1 MLKKNRWKE
10 SVCTLSW
17 TLLNE
22 YSSGRSEMKLGST
35 DLEDKKEEEK
45 REISVV
51 RISSVEMTKGC

>member
-1 MLKKNRWKE
+1 
-10 SVCTLSW
+10 
-17 TLLNE
+17 
-22 YSSGRSEMKLGST
+22 MKLGST